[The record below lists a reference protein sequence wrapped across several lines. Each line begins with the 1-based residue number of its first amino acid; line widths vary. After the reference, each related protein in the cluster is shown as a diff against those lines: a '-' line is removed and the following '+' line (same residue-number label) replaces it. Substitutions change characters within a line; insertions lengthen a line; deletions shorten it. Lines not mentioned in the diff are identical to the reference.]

1 MFGEH
6 LTDLDELILRCRGEK
21 AKAYIAEAI
30 ACYRAG
36 AFRACIVTTW
46 IAVVFDF
53 IHKLRELELAGDKQ
67 AQEKLQQLEEIEK
80 RNDLK
85 ASLEFEREVLDLA
98 KGRFEFLS
106 TLEYEDLKRLFD
118 DRNRCAHPSMQ
129 SWDEPYQPPGELARY
144 HMRNAVLYLLQQPPV
159 QGKAALDHIWAEIRS
174 EYFPVDISK
183 AIEHF
188 KHGPLVR
195 AREPLVRGII
205 VGLTKSLLLEHLPQ
219 MERER
224 QFSALKAVLQIY
236 VGVGE
241 KVLTEDLP
249 KILQRVSD
257 TEWVNV
263 IEYVRYIPL
272 AWDALGEPG
281 RIKARE
287 FVSSSPPEIIAR
299 AIANAL
305 HISDLRDIATKRIPE
320 LSTNTLAELI
330 RSEPLHEYVDIVIQ
344 RFAKARS
351 FDEGNKLAG
360 LLLLPL
366 APVLTEGDVRQTVKV
381 FLENSQLHG
390 SSGTIDVIGEIF
402 KQNRQFAEELKDVWI
417 QVYKDIRLTGWRRGE
432 AITHYGRVYE
442 GHPLLNMIEETFPEV
457 VRLAGIEEGNT

>member
-6 LTDLDELILRCRGEK
+6 LSDLDELILRCRDEK

-36 AFRACIVTTW
+36 AFRACVVTTW

-67 AQEKLQQLEEIEK
+67 AQEKLQKLEEIQK
-80 RNDLK
+80 RNDIRT
-85 ASLEFEREVLDLA
+85 SLEFEREVLDLA
-98 KGRFEFLS
+98 KDRFEFLS
-106 TLEYEDLKRLFD
+106 TLEYEDLKRLFN

-129 SWDEPYQPPGELARY
+129 SSDEPYQPSGELARY
-144 HMRNAVLYLLQQPPV
+144 HLRNAVLYLLQQPPV
-159 QGKAALDHIWAEIRS
+159 QGKAALDRIWAEIRS
-174 EYFPVDISK
+174 EYFPVDVSK

-188 KHGPLVR
+188 KHGPLAR
-195 AREPLVRGII
+195 AREPLIRAVI
-205 VGLTKSLLLEHLPQ
+205 VGLTKNLLLEHLPA
-219 MERER
+219 MERAR

-281 RIKARE
+281 RIKAYT
-287 FVSSSPPEIIAR
+287 FVASSPPEIVAS
-299 AIANAL
+299 AMENAL
-305 HISDLRDIATKRIPE
+305 HIPELRGPATKRIPE
-320 LSTNTLAELI
+320 LSTNTLAEQI
-330 RSEPLHEYVDIVIQ
+330 RSGPLHEYVDVVIQ

-351 FDEGNKLAG
+351 FDEGNKLAR

-366 APVLTEGDVRQTVKV
+366 APVLTGGDVKQIVKV
-381 FLENSQLHG
+381 FLENSQLYG

-417 QVYKDIRLTGWRRGE
+417 QVCKDIRLTGWRRGE
-432 AITHYGRVYE
+432 AITRYGRVYE

-457 VRLAGIEEGNT
+457 VRLAGIEEGST